1 MEENKVD
8 KIKSDGEIP
17 TSDSELLGQLDTRS
31 ADLSGI
37 ERIGIEEEKEIV
49 QSVEADSAE
58 DSTENQVAAGEE
70 TQVEGNRGEE
80 KLESKEVQEE
90 VGIEDVEVEAV
101 KSIEAASEAGTKKV
115 VLDESS
121 EEAGTDV
128 EKKGVDES
136 TVSKEGA
143 VKEVE
148 KDETQD
154 ERGTLAARE
163 EEKNLASLEGLPDKT
178 GEVAFDEELVS
189 EQKELLNRFHKGFHK
204 KWIIS
209 GTIAVVSL
217 VVTIGFFI
225 SSRLPFTNTGEVK
238 TIEEIAGP
246 VYDMKFFL
254 PLAESSG
261 KTRFVKVTVIIELL
275 NSDFKREIDE
285 KGSELRKEIIELV
298 LSKSPGEMK
307 SAQGKEALREEI
319 TTRLNKCL
327 SNNSVKNTYFTE
339 LIVL

>member
-1 MEENKVD
+1 VEENKVD
-8 KIKSDGEIP
+8 EIKSDGEIP
-17 TSDSELLGQLDTRS
+17 ASDNELSGEQDARS
-31 ADLSGI
+31 AVLSES
-37 ERIGIEEEKEIV
+37 ERMETEEGKEIV
-49 QSVEADSAE
+49 QSVQADSAE
-58 DSTENQVAAGEE
+58 DSTENQGAAGEE
-70 TQVEGNRGEE
+70 TQVEENKVEE
-80 KLESKEVQEE
+80 KLESKEAQEE
-90 VGIEDVEVEAV
+90 VGTEDVVVEVE
-101 KSIEAASEAGTKKV
+101 KSIEAASEAGAKKV

-136 TVSKEGA
+136 TVSKEDA

-148 KDETQD
+148 KDEVHD
-154 ERGTLAARE
+154 ERATLTE
-163 EEKNLASLEGLPDKT
+163 GEEKNLASSEGLPDKT
-178 GEVAFDEELVS
+178 GEVALDEELAS
-189 EQKELLNRFHKGFHK
+189 EQKELLNQPHKRFQK

-209 GTIAVVSL
+209 GTIVVVSL

-225 SSRLPFTNTGEVK
+225 APHLPFPNTKEKK
-238 TIEEIAGP
+238 TIEQIAGP
-246 VYDMKFFL
+246 VFDMKFFL
-254 PLAESSG
+254 PLAESPG

-285 KGSELRKEIIELV
+285 KRLELRKEIIELV

-307 SAQGKEALREEI
+307 SSQGKEALREEI

-327 SNNSVKNTYFTE
+327 SNNSVKNTYFAE